1 LSVDRT
7 LLICSAKSLVAK
19 SKKSGSDPTVFG
31 FLNIRKPLGITAHD
45 VVARLRRIT
54 GMKQVGHG
62 GTLDPMAEGVLP
74 IAVGKA
80 TRLLRFLEGRKVYL
94 AELRLG
100 TRTATDDM
108 QGEILS
114 AVGEDFIY
122 PGAAEVSAELRS
134 FVGDLQQIP
143 PMYSAVHVD
152 GQRLYA
158 MARAGAT
165 ADDVQVAPRAV
176 HVESI
181 DELDYTPPII
191 RVRIACGAGTY
202 IRSIARDLG
211 EKLGCGGTLQSL
223 IREQAGPFNI
233 ESSVTLDKLAE
244 GPWLEHLLPPQM
256 AISQNRIS
264 VTDEEA
270 KKLCLGQSITAEVP
284 PAQQYVIAMYKD
296 NLVAVC
302 RTESLDSA
310 SVRIQPEVVLFDGQ
324 QSK

>member
-1 LSVDRT
+1 
-7 LLICSAKSLVAK
+7 VAK
-19 SKKSGSDPTVFG
+19 SKSNSDSTVFG
-31 FLNIRKPLGITAHD
+31 FLNIRKPLGVTAHD
-45 VVARLRRIT
+45 VVARVRRIT

-80 TRLLRFLEGRKVYL
+80 TRLLRFLDGRKVYL

-100 TRTATDDM
+100 VRTATDDM
-108 QGEILS
+108 QGEILTSVPDGFSFPS
-114 AVGEDFIY
+114 AE
-122 PGAAEVSAELRS
+122 EVSAELGK

-152 GQRLYA
+152 GKRLYA
-158 MARAGAT
+158 LARAGAT
-165 ADDVQVAPRAV
+165 AEDVEVAPRAV

-181 DELDYTPPII
+181 DELGYTPPII
-191 RVRIACGAGTY
+191 RARIACGAGTY

-211 EKLGCGGTLQSL
+211 ENLGCGGALESL
-223 IREQAGPFNI
+223 VREQAGPFNI
-233 ESSVTLDKLAE
+233 ETSVTLDKLTE

-256 AISQNRIS
+256 AISQTQLS
-264 VTDEEA
+264 VTEEES
-270 KKLCLGQSITAEVP
+270 KKLCMGQSITAEVRE
-284 PAQQYVIAMYKD
+284 AQQYVVAMYKD
-296 NLVAVC
+296 NIVAVC